1 VVESLATGTPVVAA
15 AEGGPGEILDRDG
28 IGALFTATEPGAVAR
43 ALLEGLELAGD
54 PATPDRARAR
64 AADFTS
70 ERAAAEHEQ
79 LYEELLAQ

>member
-1 VVESLATGTPVVAA
+1 MVESLATGTPVVAA

-28 IGALFTATEPGAVAR
+28 IGALFNEAEPGAVAR
-43 ALLEGLELAGD
+43 ALLEGLELADD
-54 PATPDRARAR
+54 PSTAERARAR

-79 LYEELLAQ
+79 LYEELLAR